1 MAVSD
6 VKIMNVVNAEELS
19 FEIADADVCIINA
32 LRRVLLS
39 EVPSLVF
46 RGFPHKDN
54 KINIIKNN
62 SKFNNEYIKHRMQCI
77 PIFMSDPSEFENM
90 KEKYQLRLNVS
101 NNTNNLIYVTTDQF
115 VLCVRGSDK
124 PLPGYEKQI
133 RKMFPQDPISGG
145 NIPICCLRPRIADTD
160 DVEEI
165 QMIIDFSTGTSKED
179 ACWNVVTKCC
189 FENKKDDERFAR
201 ILKKEPKAVEQ
212 HFKSQAD
219 IDNYMRIE
227 MSPEEVRDFEIIESQ
242 RVFIPNHFVMYV
254 QSVGIYSNEYLIS
267 FAANYMIRRLDE
279 FNSFLATASI
289 KNVCHSMD
297 NYCLLRDTTTLKKI
311 ITLYVKHDDYTM
323 GKVIEKYLYYM
334 TKKEVF
340 YVSFKKEHPHDTHSL
355 VLFSY
360 KNPDVTDE
368 TVIGDLRKV
377 TMELT
382 RIYKVILSEPN
393 FRY

>member
-32 LRRVLLS
+32 MRRVLLS

-62 SKFNNEYIKHRMQCI
+62 SKFNNEYIKHRIQCI
-77 PIFMSDPSEFENM
+77 PIFMSDPSQFELITTQ
-90 KEKYQLRLNVS
+90 YQLRLNVA
-101 NNTNNLIYVTTDQF
+101 NNTNNLIYVTSDQF
-115 VLCVRGSDK
+115 VLYKKGSDK
-124 PLPGYEKQI
+124 PLPDSDKQI
-133 RKMFPQDPISGG
+133 RKMFPADPISGG
-145 NIPICCLRPRIADTD
+145 NIPICCLRPRIADID

-165 QMIIDFSTGTSKED
+165 QMILDFSIGISKED

-189 FENKKDDERFAR
+189 FENKKDDDRFAR
-201 ILKKEPKAVEQ
+201 ILKKEPKAVEA
-212 HFKSQAD
+212 HFKTQAE

-227 MSPEEVRDFEIIESQ
+227 MSPEEIRDFEIIESQ
-242 RVFIPNHFVMYV
+242 RVFIPNHFIMYV

-279 FNSFLATASI
+279 FNSFLSTASI
-289 KNVCHSMD
+289 KNVCFNSD
-297 NYCLLRDTTTLKKI
+297 NYCLSRDTTTLKKV
-311 ITLYVKHDDYTM
+311 ITLYVKQDDYTM
-323 GKVIEKYLYYM
+323 GKIIEKYLYYM

-355 VLFSY
+355 VLFCY
-360 KNPDVTDE
+360 KNPDTTDE
-368 TVIGDLRKV
+368 DVIGDLRKV